1 MGHHKIPPPAS
12 KAAFLRQL
20 DQVDAEF
27 VDFIMQD
34 MQENPVLVRLLT
46 ELSLI
51 GIKMGDDPKDSI
63 GKFMDKLIS
72 NPETWEYVCRGWM
85 LFWAHVSKTI
95 SEIQELEDD
104 GKEADSSPEPKD
116 GG

>member
-1 MGHHKIPPPAS
+1 MGHKLPPPAS

-34 MQENPVLVRLLT
+34 MQENPALIRLLT

-51 GIKMGDDPKDSI
+51 GIKMGDDPRASVAE
-63 GKFMDKLIS
+63 FMEKLAS
-72 NPETWEYVCRGWM
+72 NSEAWEYVCRGWM

-95 SEIQELEDD
+95 SEIHELEDDD
-104 GKEADSSPEPKD
+104 GKEADSSPEPQD